1 MVLKTLEIQGFKS
14 FPDKTA
20 LNFGKGITAVVGP
33 NGSGKSNISD
43 AVRWVLGET
52 SSKSLRGS
60 KMEDVI
66 FGGTSARKP
75 LGFAQVQLT
84 LDNSDASL
92 KDKGEIVTV
101 SRRYYR
107 SGESEYKIDGENVRA
122 RDIREL
128 FMDTG
133 LGSDGYSMV
142 GQGKIDSII
151 SQKNEDRRELF
162 EEAAGISLFRHKRK
176 DANRRLDQAQ
186 ENLVRLLDILGE
198 LESRVEPLRKQS
210 EKAQKFITLS
220 DEKKTL
226 EIGVWVN
233 KINRFTSELREQE
246 HKIDAANAS
255 YDICEKELKDI
266 ENEIEEIAQKT
277 VSINTQ
283 IEQIRAG
290 SKAYEEEALRKDGEA
305 SVLQTT
311 LNHNNETIERLKN
324 DIGDVD
330 NTNLSIDAQIEE
342 KNEFIAKSE
351 KDIELKKQELKEVTD
366 EMNNLLSSNEEFS
379 KLTVEL
385 NQKITALTLKLSDC
399 RVKCSQALT
408 SAEQIKSRQSVVDDS
423 IAQGKKDLEEIEAK
437 KSESEEKL
445 NALQSRID
453 ENNNSMQG
461 YKIKLQTKTDKADK
475 LKAELEKANAEFN
488 QKQQKARMLLDL
500 EKNMEGFSGAVKA
513 VMKQAQSKALSGVHG
528 PLSSLITVDNEYS
541 VAVEV
546 ALGAA
551 MQNIVVG
558 NEADAKRA
566 IYYLKNNRVGR
577 ATFLPIS
584 AIKARNLDEHGLD
597 DNLGFVA
604 IASDLVECKAEYKN
618 IISNLLGR
626 VVIVDDMDCAIG
638 IAKRYSNRFKIV
650 TVDGQV
656 INPGGS
662 MTGGSQS
669 RGAGILSRGNM
680 IDELNAQAKELEKA
694 CEDIKTKYKT
704 ALEEANF
711 ALAELQGAE
720 ADLQQAKEEFI
731 RAQGEHKLVSEKYDL
746 LSSQLNI
753 LVNEKNNSKSR
764 IEEFEKEA
772 KSGEEKIKEI
782 ENEIKLNE
790 TELEKTSGNASEI
803 NAKRDEFRAKS
814 EQINLELVTLAK
826 DNESA
831 KLSVEELNFRKNSQF
846 DRVKTI
852 QDEIAQIEDKN
863 KSLLISIN
871 EIKAQANDLR
881 VKAEQSNND
890 VSEQINQRN
899 ELEKRTT
906 ELRSEEKVKNQDREK
921 LSGSI
926 VRLDERK
933 LAMKKEYDELNDMLF
948 EQYEL
953 TKHEAEALNIQI
965 DDMSEAKRRLHEI
978 KVAIKGLGSINVG
991 AIEEY
996 KEVSERYTFLKEQI
1010 GDVEKSKNELLK
1022 IIEDLTASMSEK
1034 FLSQFNKINEEFK
1047 VCFADFFGGGKG
1059 ELVLEEPDNCLES
1072 PIEIRIQP
1080 PGKSVQNINL
1090 FSGGEKSLAAMALL
1104 FSVLKVQPAPF
1115 CIYDEVEAALDDV
1128 NVERFA
1134 KYMRKMTDK
1143 TQFISITHRR
1153 GTMEEADVLYG
1164 VTMQEK
1170 GVSKLIE
1177 LQTAELAAKMG
1188 LE

>member
-1 MVLKTLEIQGFKS
+1 MTIAVDFDGTIVENRYPEIGDERMFATETLKMLIQDRHRLILWTCREGRLLDDAINWCKERGVEFWTINKDFPEENVTKNQQFSRKIKADLFIDDRMVGGLPDWGTIYHMIKENKTLEQVVQES
-14 FPDKTA
+14 
-20 LNFGKGITAVVGP
+20 FGKV
-33 NGSGKSNISD
+33 
-43 AVRWVLGET
+43 
-52 SSKSLRGS
+52 
-60 KMEDVI
+60 
-66 FGGTSARKP
+66 
-75 LGFAQVQLT
+75 
-84 LDNSDASL
+84 
-92 KDKGEIVTV
+92 
-101 SRRYYR
+101 Y
-107 SGESEYKIDGENVRA
+107 
-122 RDIREL
+122 
-128 FMDTG
+128 
-133 LGSDGYSMV
+133 
-142 GQGKIDSII
+142 
-151 SQKNEDRRELF
+151 
-162 EEAAGISLFRHKRK
+162 
-176 DANRRLDQAQ
+176 
-186 ENLVRLLDILGE
+186 
-198 LESRVEPLRKQS
+198 
-210 EKAQKFITLS
+210 
-220 DEKKTL
+220 
-226 EIGVWVN
+226 
-233 KINRFTSELREQE
+233 
-246 HKIDAANAS
+246 
-255 YDICEKELKDI
+255 

-626 VVIVDDMDCAIG
+626 VVIVEDMDCAIG

>member
-84 LDNSDASL
+84 LDNSDASF

-453 ENNNSMQG
+453 ENNNGDGTVSG
-461 YKIKLQTKTDKADK
+461 
-475 LKAELEKANAEFN
+475 ELGNSVK
-488 QKQQKARMLLDL
+488 DL
-500 EKNMEGFSGAVKA
+500 GEGVG
-513 VMKQAQSKALSGVHG
+513 
-528 PLSSLITVDNEYS
+528 N
-541 VAVEV
+541 AVEDV
-546 ALGAA
+546 GDA
-551 MQNIVVG
+551 VG
-558 NEADAKRA
+558 NAAE
-566 IYYLKNNRVGR
+566 GR
-577 ATFLPIS
+577 
-584 AIKARNLDEHGLD
+584 
-597 DNLGFVA
+597 
-604 IASDLVECKAEYKN
+604 
-618 IISNLLGR
+618 
-626 VVIVDDMDCAIG
+626 
-638 IAKRYSNRFKIV
+638 
-650 TVDGQV
+650 
-656 INPGGS
+656 
-662 MTGGSQS
+662 
-669 RGAGILSRGNM
+669 
-680 IDELNAQAKELEKA
+680 
-694 CEDIKTKYKT
+694 
-704 ALEEANF
+704 
-711 ALAELQGAE
+711 
-720 ADLQQAKEEFI
+720 
-731 RAQGEHKLVSEKYDL
+731 
-746 LSSQLNI
+746 
-753 LVNEKNNSKSR
+753 
-764 IEEFEKEA
+764 
-772 KSGEEKIKEI
+772 
-782 ENEIKLNE
+782 
-790 TELEKTSGNASEI
+790 
-803 NAKRDEFRAKS
+803 
-814 EQINLELVTLAK
+814 
-826 DNESA
+826 
-831 KLSVEELNFRKNSQF
+831 
-846 DRVKTI
+846 
-852 QDEIAQIEDKN
+852 
-863 KSLLISIN
+863 
-871 EIKAQANDLR
+871 
-881 VKAEQSNND
+881 
-890 VSEQINQRN
+890 
-899 ELEKRTT
+899 
-906 ELRSEEKVKNQDREK
+906 
-921 LSGSI
+921 
-926 VRLDERK
+926 
-933 LAMKKEYDELNDMLF
+933 
-948 EQYEL
+948 
-953 TKHEAEALNIQI
+953 
-965 DDMSEAKRRLHEI
+965 
-978 KVAIKGLGSINVG
+978 
-991 AIEEY
+991 
-996 KEVSERYTFLKEQI
+996 
-1010 GDVEKSKNELLK
+1010 
-1022 IIEDLTASMSEK
+1022 
-1034 FLSQFNKINEEFK
+1034 
-1047 VCFADFFGGGKG
+1047 
-1059 ELVLEEPDNCLES
+1059 
-1072 PIEIRIQP
+1072 
-1080 PGKSVQNINL
+1080 
-1090 FSGGEKSLAAMALL
+1090 
-1104 FSVLKVQPAPF
+1104 
-1115 CIYDEVEAALDDV
+1115 
-1128 NVERFA
+1128 
-1134 KYMRKMTDK
+1134 
-1143 TQFISITHRR
+1143 
-1153 GTMEEADVLYG
+1153 
-1164 VTMQEK
+1164 
-1170 GVSKLIE
+1170 
-1177 LQTAELAAKMG
+1177 
-1188 LE
+1188 

>member
-1 MVLKTLEIQGFKS
+1 MVLKTLEMQGFKS
-14 FPDKTA
+14 FPDKTE

-52 SSKSLRGS
+52 STKSLRGS

-66 FGGTSARKP
+66 FGGTSVRKA

-84 LDNSDASL
+84 LDNSDGAL
-92 KDKGEIVTV
+92 KDKGDTVTV
-101 SRRYYR
+101 ARRYYR
-107 SGESEYKIDGENVRA
+107 SGESEYKIDGENVRR
-122 RDIREL
+122 RDIHEL

-162 EEAAGISLFRHKRK
+162 EEAAGISLFRHKRT
-176 DANRRLDQAQ
+176 DAERRLEQAQ

-198 LESRVEPLRKQS
+198 LENRVEPLRKQS
-210 EKAQKFITLS
+210 EKAYKFIELS

-233 KINRFTSELREQE
+233 KINRFTNDLREQE
-246 HKIDAANAS
+246 HKIDAAKAS
-255 YDICEKELKDI
+255 YEVCEKEIDSI
-266 ENEIEEIAQKT
+266 ESEIERIAEKT
-277 VSINTQ
+277 IRINSD

-305 SVLQTT
+305 SVIEAT
-311 LNHNNETIERLKN
+311 LSHNNETIERLKN
-324 DIGDVD
+324 DIGDAD
-330 NTNLSIDAQIEE
+330 DTNLSIFTQIEE
-342 KNEFIAKSE
+342 KQKFIKESE
-351 KDIELKKQELKEVTD
+351 QNIILKKAQLSDITD
-366 EMNNLLSSNEEFS
+366 EMNGLISSNEEAS
-379 KLTVEL
+379 RLTVEL
-385 NQKITALTLKLSDC
+385 NRQITALTLKLSDC
-399 RVKCSQALT
+399 RVKHSQALT
-408 SAEQIKSRQSVVDDS
+408 SAQEIKSRQSIVDEAIEQS
-423 IAQGKKDLEEIEAK
+423 KDELTEVASLKE
-437 KSESEEKL
+437 KSESNL
-445 NALQSRID
+445 NELQARID
-453 ENNNSMQG
+453 ENNNSMSG
-461 YKIKLQTKTDKADK
+461 YKIKLQNKTSNAEKIK
-475 LKAELEKANAEFN
+475 SELEKTANELN
-488 QKQQKARMLLDL
+488 QKQQRAKMLLEL

-513 VMKQAQSKALSGVHG
+513 VMKQAQSKALSGIYG
-528 PLSSLITVDNEYS
+528 PLSKLINVDDEYS

-551 MQNIVVG
+551 MQNIVV
-558 NEADAKRA
+558 ETESDAKRA
-566 IYYLKNNRVGR
+566 IYFLKNNKLGR
-577 ATFLPIS
+577 ATFLPVS
-584 AIKARNLDEHGLD
+584 SIKPRALEEKGLD

-604 IASDLVECKAEYKN
+604 IASELVSCKNEFKS
-618 IISNLLGR
+618 IIENLLGR
-626 VVIVDDMDCAIG
+626 VVIVEDMDCAIG
-638 IAKRYSNRFKIV
+638 IAKRYSNRFKLV

-669 RGAGILSRGNM
+669 KSAGILSRGNR
-680 IDELNAQAKELEKA
+680 IDELNRQAQEIEKNTDKLKS
-694 CEDIKTKYKT
+694 EYKT

-711 ALAELQGAE
+711 AAAELQGAE
-720 ADLQQAKEEFI
+720 ADLQQAKEALI
-731 RAQGEHKLVSEKYDL
+731 RAQGEHKLIEEKYNSVITQINSLDY
-746 LSSQLNI
+746 
-753 LVNEKNNSKSR
+753 EKNNSSSR
-764 IEEFEKEA
+764 IAEYEKISKTAEKEIQA
-772 KSGEEKIKEI
+772 VED
-782 ENEIKLNE
+782 EIKSAEKKLERTSSDAQELNE
-790 TELEKTSGNASEI
+790 
-803 NAKRDEFRAKS
+803 KRDKFRQDI
-814 EQINLELVTLAK
+814 ERINLELVTLAK
-826 DNESA
+826 DNETA
-831 KLSVEELNFRKNSQF
+831 KITIEELMLRKDTQA
-846 DRVKTI
+846 DRVKSI
-852 QDEIAQIEDKN
+852 EDEIKEIEKKN
-863 KSLLISIN
+863 EQLIFTIN
-871 EIKAQANDLR
+871 EIKMSSNELR
-881 VKAEQSNND
+881 EKATASDARVE
-890 VSEQINQRN
+890 EQINNRN
-899 ELEKRTT
+899 ELEKRTV
-906 ELRSEEKVKNQDREK
+906 ELRSEEKQKNQDREK
-921 LSGSI
+921 LSGQI

-933 LAMKKEYDELNDMLF
+933 SAMKKEYDELNDMLF

-953 TKHEAEALNIQI
+953 TKHEAQALNIQI
-965 DDMSEAKRRLHEI
+965 ADMTQAKKRLHEI
-978 KVAIKGLGSINVG
+978 KLAIKNLGSINVG

-996 KEVSERYTFLKEQI
+996 KEVSQRYTFLKEQI
-1010 GDVEKSKNELLK
+1010 GDVEKSKSELMK
-1022 IIEDLTASMSEK
+1022 IIEDLTASMSDK
-1034 FLSQFNKINEEFK
+1034 FLTQFNKINDEFK
-1047 VCFADFFGGGKG
+1047 ISFADFFGGGKG
-1059 ELVLEEPDNCLES
+1059 ELILEQPDNCLES

>member
-128 FMDTG
+128 FMYTG

-626 VVIVDDMDCAIG
+626 VVIVEDMDCAIG

-720 ADLQQAKEEFI
+720 ADLQ
-731 RAQGEHKLVSEKYDL
+731 H
-746 LSSQLNI
+746 
-753 LVNEKNNSKSR
+753 
-764 IEEFEKEA
+764 
-772 KSGEEKIKEI
+772 
-782 ENEIKLNE
+782 
-790 TELEKTSGNASEI
+790 
-803 NAKRDEFRAKS
+803 
-814 EQINLELVTLAK
+814 
-826 DNESA
+826 
-831 KLSVEELNFRKNSQF
+831 
-846 DRVKTI
+846 
-852 QDEIAQIEDKN
+852 
-863 KSLLISIN
+863 SLIFL
-871 EIKAQANDLR
+871 
-881 VKAEQSNND
+881 
-890 VSEQINQRN
+890 
-899 ELEKRTT
+899 
-906 ELRSEEKVKNQDREK
+906 
-921 LSGSI
+921 
-926 VRLDERK
+926 
-933 LAMKKEYDELNDMLF
+933 
-948 EQYEL
+948 L
-953 TKHEAEALNIQI
+953 TKRIIQ
-965 DDMSEAKRRLHEI
+965 
-978 KVAIKGLGSINVG
+978 N
-991 AIEEY
+991 
-996 KEVSERYTFLKEQI
+996 
-1010 GDVEKSKNELLK
+1010 
-1022 IIEDLTASMSEK
+1022 
-1034 FLSQFNKINEEFK
+1034 
-1047 VCFADFFGGGKG
+1047 
-1059 ELVLEEPDNCLES
+1059 
-1072 PIEIRIQP
+1072 
-1080 PGKSVQNINL
+1080 
-1090 FSGGEKSLAAMALL
+1090 
-1104 FSVLKVQPAPF
+1104 
-1115 CIYDEVEAALDDV
+1115 
-1128 NVERFA
+1128 
-1134 KYMRKMTDK
+1134 
-1143 TQFISITHRR
+1143 
-1153 GTMEEADVLYG
+1153 
-1164 VTMQEK
+1164 QE
-1170 GVSKLIE
+1170 
-1177 LQTAELAAKMG
+1177 
-1188 LE
+1188 

>member
-1 MVLKTLEIQGFKS
+1 MVLKSLEIQGFKS
-14 FPDKTA
+14 FPDRTS

-66 FGGTSARKP
+66 FSGTSTRKA

-84 LDNSDASL
+84 LDNTDQTL

-107 SGESEYKIDGENVRA
+107 SGESEYKIDGETVRA

-176 DANRRLDQAQ
+176 DATRRLDQAQ

-198 LESRVEPLRKQS
+198 LESRVEPLKKQS

-233 KINRFTSELREQE
+233 KINRFTNELREQE

-255 YDICEKELKDI
+255 YDICEKELKAI
-266 ENEIEEIAQKT
+266 EEEIEEIAQKT

-283 IEQIRAG
+283 IEQIRMG

-305 SVLQTT
+305 SVLENT

-342 KNEFIAKSE
+342 KQNFISE
-351 KDIELKKQELKEVTD
+351 SEVEIEAKKQELKNVTD

-385 NQKITALTLKLSDC
+385 NQKITSLTLKLSDC

-408 SAEQIKSRQSVVDDS
+408 SAQEIKSRQSIVDSS
-423 IAQGKKDLEEIEAK
+423 IEQGKNDLEEV
-437 KSESEEKL
+437 EKL
-445 NALQSRID
+445 KEKSDENLKALQSRID

-461 YKIKLQTKTDKADK
+461 YKIKLENKNANAEK
-475 LKAELEKANAEFN
+475 LKAELEKANNEYN
-488 QKQQKARMLLDL
+488 QKTQKAKMLLDL

-513 VMKQAQSKALSGVHG
+513 VMRQAQSKALSGVHG
-528 PLSSLITVDNEYS
+528 PLSQLITVDNEYS

-584 AIKARNLDEHGLD
+584 AIKPRNLDEKDLD

-604 IASDLVECKAEYKN
+604 IASELVDCKNEYKN

-626 VVIVDDMDCAIG
+626 VVIVEDMDSAIG
-638 IAKRYSNRFKIV
+638 ISKRYSNRFKIV
-650 TVDGQV
+650 TVDGQI

-669 RGAGILSRGNM
+669 KGAGILSRGNM
-680 IDELNAQAKELEKA
+680 IDELNKEAKKLEETAQQIKA
-694 CEDIKTKYKT
+694 KYKT

-711 ALAELQGAE
+711 ALANLQGAQ
-720 ADLQQAKEEFI
+720 ADLQQAKEELI
-731 RAQGEHKLVSEKYDL
+731 RAQGEHKLVLEKYEH
-746 LSSQLNI
+746 LSSQLSLLI
-753 LVNEKNNSKSR
+753 SEKDSAKERIAEFENESKSS
-764 IEEFEKEA
+764 ENE
-772 KSGEEKIKEI
+772 IKVI
-782 ENEIKLNE
+782 ENEIAQAEK
-790 TELEKTSGNASEI
+790 ELEKTSGNASEI
-803 NAKRDEFRAKS
+803 NAKRDEYREKS
-814 EQINLELVTLAK
+814 EKINLELVTLAK
-826 DNESA
+826 ET
-831 KLSVEELNFRKNSQF
+831 KLPNF
-846 DRVKTI
+846 
-852 QDEIAQIEDKN
+852 
-863 KSLLISIN
+863 
-871 EIKAQANDLR
+871 
-881 VKAEQSNND
+881 
-890 VSEQINQRN
+890 
-899 ELEKRTT
+899 
-906 ELRSEEKVKNQDREK
+906 
-921 LSGSI
+921 
-926 VRLDERK
+926 
-933 LAMKKEYDELNDMLF
+933 
-948 EQYEL
+948 
-953 TKHEAEALNIQI
+953 
-965 DDMSEAKRRLHEI
+965 
-978 KVAIKGLGSINVG
+978 
-991 AIEEY
+991 
-996 KEVSERYTFLKEQI
+996 
-1010 GDVEKSKNELLK
+1010 LLK
-1022 IIEDLTASMSEK
+1022 
-1034 FLSQFNKINEEFK
+1034 
-1047 VCFADFFGGGKG
+1047 
-1059 ELVLEEPDNCLES
+1059 
-1072 PIEIRIQP
+1072 
-1080 PGKSVQNINL
+1080 NL
-1090 FSGGEKSLAAMALL
+1090 
-1104 FSVLKVQPAPF
+1104 
-1115 CIYDEVEAALDDV
+1115 I
-1128 NVERFA
+1128 
-1134 KYMRKMTDK
+1134 
-1143 TQFISITHRR
+1143 
-1153 GTMEEADVLYG
+1153 
-1164 VTMQEK
+1164 
-1170 GVSKLIE
+1170 
-1177 LQTAELAAKMG
+1177 
-1188 LE
+1188 